1 MGRRPFKWQFAFR
14 RRFWVNRCFFVDE
27 LSNWPTN
34 NRKLIGTCTYHYYS
48 ISNWFSPH
56 FEILR
61 IFVKFMTLVWWVICS
76 CHFDSIGLDWLSTL
90 SFLSVAVAVSVISIG
105 LLSFCHLQLR
115 FFFIFYFEL
124 SSISLLCRSL
134 SASLTLS
141 LRPICCCWQT
151 STLPLIRLICV
162 LVWYVNLLYWHFNQ
176 RTPLND
182 EIALLMRSLFFG
194 NRNQSRINNTKHQ
207 Q

>member
-14 RRFWVNRCFFVDE
+14 RRFWVNRCFFPTHCQIDQQIIV
-27 LSNWPTN
+27 NWLEHAHIIII
-34 NRKLIGTCTYHYYS
+34 RFRIDFLLI
-48 ISNWFSPH
+48 
-56 FEILR
+56 
-61 IFVKFMTLVWWVICS
+61 
-76 CHFDSIGLDWLSTL
+76 
-90 SFLSVAVAVSVISIG
+90 
-105 LLSFCHLQLR
+105 LR
-115 FFFIFYFEL
+115 FFVFLLNLWLRFGESFVRVTSTRLDWIDCQLFPFFLLLLLFLSFQLDYFPFVIFNCVSSSFFILNFLRSVYFVVLYQRL
-124 SSISLLCRSL
+124 S
-134 SASLTLS
+134 LS

-151 STLPLIRLICV
+151 STLPLIWLICV